1 MLNGHIEQL
10 RGEFEENERRYKL
23 QGLELINK
31 IDNLQETSFK
41 AERLNCDLN
50 KEILKQRVQFE
61 QIELELH
68 LENENLRNL
77 NVQKAKSLAELE
89 YNIQTEKK
97 KTENLIEEQTIQYS
111 KGFKSQC
118 RKSED
123 ETEAIKQKYKALQT
137 DHLEK
142 MKKLE
147 SELTELKRK

>member
-1 MLNGHIEQL
+1 VLNGHIEQL